1 MVPGSF
7 QELRN
12 RLSQRMTEST
22 TQMELRLKTAADEIE
37 QAGLFNVE
45 VVNSENHLD
54 LAVADIDAAISAE
67 KQRFNRVPA
76 KLL

>member
-1 MVPGSF
+1 
-7 QELRN
+7 
-12 RLSQRMTEST
+12 
-22 TQMELRLKTAADEIE
+22 MELRQKTAADEIE

-54 LAVADIDAAISAE
+54 LALADIDAAISAE